1 LAECVQ
7 QIVDPGIATLSEV
20 LDPIALTGHLRV
32 AGGSL
37 FPSGALEEVRVRVL
51 KHHIG
56 VRCTLELGLRTVHG
70 WHYVIGKVYRRDR
83 VDIFQAMEGLRE
95 AGFGPQKSFS
105 IPQPLGYL
113 PSLHLLVLERVQ
125 GRSAK
130 AVFKTG
136 NEQSRAAAAE
146 RCARWLSR
154 FQALAPKAGPV
165 TYARDY
171 LNSKSIRRCSRQIT
185 NLGGELAGKA
195 TRLLRQL
202 DDATSSLRPVEM
214 RAGHGDFG
222 ANQLILTPG
231 RTVVVDW
238 DGYDTTDPARD
249 VGRFWAALRRLALI
263 RFSSIRALDAAAETF
278 LKTYLDSAPEHAER
292 NLRFFQAAACLKL
305 ATHHLR
311 PGVRH
316 WERRAEAMLVE
327 GLRVLEGSVRA

>member
-1 LAECVQ
+1 MSECVQ
-7 QIVDPGIATLSEV
+7 QIADPRMATLSEV
-20 LDPIALTGHLRV
+20 LDPMALTGHLRA

-37 FPSGALEEVRVRVL
+37 VAGGTIEEVRVRVL

-83 VDIFQAMEGLRE
+83 LDIFQAMEGIRNS
-95 AGFGPQKSFS
+95 GFGPQESLS
-105 IPQPLGYL
+105 IPQPLAYL
-113 PSLHLLVLERVQ
+113 PSLHMLVLERVH

-130 AVFKTG
+130 EILKTG

-146 RCARWLSR
+146 RCAQWLSR

-165 TYARDY
+165 MYARDY
-171 LNSKSIRRCSRQIT
+171 LNSKSIRRCSRQIAK
-185 NLGGELAGKA
+185 LGGQLADKA
-195 TRLLRQL
+195 TQLIRQL
-202 DDATSSLRPVEM
+202 DDASSSLSPVDL

-222 ANQLILTPG
+222 ANQIILTAA
-231 RTVVVDW
+231 RTVAVDW
-238 DGYDTTDPARD
+238 DGYDTTDPVRD

-263 RFSSIRALDAAAETF
+263 RFGSIRGLDTAAEIF
-278 LKTYLDSAPEHAER
+278 LTTYLGLSPQHAER

-311 PGVRH
+311 PGALP
-316 WERRAEAMLVE
+316 WEKRAEAMLAE
-327 GLRVLEGSVRA
+327 GLRILDARVPA